1 MINRHLFRFGKQWT
15 VQQSYRTSTTAGG
28 GGGSLTAWVVFWV
41 VCVAWG
47 VHALK
52 SFQFLE
58 RSSRQS
64 GERKDFRLP
73 CREAVLPREDRE
85 DTRGLRRCRC
95 SRGEERGRE
104 EAEAE
109 AEVEVE
115 VEVEA
120 EVEVEELLGA
130 GLIYSEGQ
138 GRGEEQGERGE
149 G

>member
-1 MINRHLFRFGKQWT
+1 L
-15 VQQSYRTSTTAGG
+15 V
-28 GGGSLTAWVVFWV
+28 WVVFWV
-41 VCVAWG
+41 VAWG

-52 SFQFLE
+52 GFQFLE

-64 GERKDFRLP
+64 GEWKDCRLP
-73 CREAVLPREDRE
+73 CREAILPREDRE

-95 SRGEERGRE
+95 SSGEERGRE

-109 AEVEVE
+109 AEI
-115 VEVEA
+115 EVEA
-120 EVEVEELLGA
+120 EVEVEELLEA

>member
-1 MINRHLFRFGKQWT
+1 
-15 VQQSYRTSTTAGG
+15 
-28 GGGSLTAWVVFWV
+28 
-41 VCVAWG
+41 
-47 VHALK
+47 VHALRG
-52 SFQFLE
+52 FQFLE

-64 GERKDFRLP
+64 GERKDCRLP

-85 DTRGLRRCRC
+85 DTRGSRRCRC

-104 EAEAE
+104 EA
-109 AEVEVE
+109 EVE

-130 GLIYSEGQ
+130 GLIYSEGR